1 MGMEVQLTP
10 EQEAFIRQAISSARL
25 NRAEDAIQQALSLWE
40 KQERNRVE
48 ILAAFDEAE
57 ADPQIGQYDDYDD
70 ETLPLLADR
79 FAELLS
85 HHVKLLAQQPQ
96 TVLSL
101 FYAALAATASGPAM
115 G

>member
-10 EQEAFIRQAISSARL
+10 EQEAFIRQAISSGRL

-57 ADPQIGQYDDYDD
+57 ADLKTGQYDDYTD
-70 ETLPLLADR
+70 ETLPILADQLK
-79 FAELLS
+79 AEGR
-85 HHVKLLAQQPQ
+85 
-96 TVLSL
+96 
-101 FYAALAATASGPAM
+101 ASRGR
-115 G
+115 GSS